1 VAAQAAGSNVLTEAA
16 KASGLQQ
23 AMLVIALV
31 NVGLAFVLYMGSRTI
46 LKDIARRHAVAA
58 AAA

>member
-1 VAAQAAGSNVLTEAA
+1 VLTEAA
-16 KASGLQQ
+16 RASGLQQ
-23 AMLVIALV
+23 AMLVIAVV

-46 LKDIARRHAVAA
+46 VQDITRREAASAA